1 VRVGTLHDASAA
13 RLARNTSALLERAGR
28 CHACCEGSG
37 PLEASPVLSSG
48 DLGRSGTMIGIL
60 VLVVVLGG
68 FVVWDRLWATS
79 PSPDVRMVRAGFVVA
94 AVGLVF
100 SALAWWLIVPVVVLL
115 VGCTLVVVGRHRV
128 TAVA

>member
-1 VRVGTLHDASAA
+1 
-13 RLARNTSALLERAGR
+13 
-28 CHACCEGSG
+28 
-37 PLEASPVLSSG
+37 
-48 DLGRSGTMIGIL
+48 MIGIL